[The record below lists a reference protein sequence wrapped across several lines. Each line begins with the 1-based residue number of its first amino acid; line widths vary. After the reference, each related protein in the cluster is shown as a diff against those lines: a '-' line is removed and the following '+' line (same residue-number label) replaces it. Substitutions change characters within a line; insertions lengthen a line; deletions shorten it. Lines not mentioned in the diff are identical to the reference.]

1 MIEHMFSDRRRSAGS
16 PLRTPLITDGDDA
29 TFAAILDAAV
39 RVFGS
44 RGYHGTSVRD
54 IAEAAG
60 LSPGSLYNHF
70 SSKHDLLV
78 VILERS
84 LDNLVAASEDAL
96 YVAAPDPVSRLCA
109 LVRQHVHAHAV
120 SRVESYIGNSELRSL
135 TKEARHLI
143 VSKRDTQ
150 QRMFDRVV
158 RDGAQQGVFTA
169 EDPAMASRYIVTAC
183 TAVATWYRIDGAVD
197 IDALV
202 RKYQQLSLSCVGYR
216 GDSTDA

>member
-1 MIEHMFSDRRRSAGS
+1 MSGS
-16 PLRTPLITDGDDA
+16 RTRTALITPQDDA
-29 TFAAILDAAV
+29 TFAAILNAAV

-60 LSPGSLYNHF
+60 VSPGSLYNHF
-70 SSKHDLLV
+70 ASKHDLLV
-78 VILERS
+78 VILERG

-96 YVAAPDPVSRLCA
+96 YEASPDPVSRLRA
-109 LVRQHVHAHAV
+109 LVRTHVHSHAV

-135 TKEARHLI
+135 TRDARALI

-158 RDGAQQGVFTA
+158 RDGAQQGVFTTD
-169 EDPAMASRYIVTAC
+169 DPVMASRYIVTAC
-183 TAVATWYRIDGAVD
+183 TAVATWYRPGGDVSIE
-197 IDALV
+197 ALV
-202 RKYQQLSLSCVGYR
+202 RKYQQLSLSCAGYR
-216 GDSTDA
+216 GDPPDA

>member
-1 MIEHMFSDRRRSAGS
+1 MSGTRRTALVS
-16 PLRTPLITDGDDA
+16 PQDDA

-39 RVFGS
+39 RVFGA

-60 LSPGSLYNHF
+60 VSPGSLYNHF
-70 SSKHDLLV
+70 ASKHDLLV
-78 VILERS
+78 VILERG

-96 YVAAPDPVSRLCA
+96 YEAAPDPVSRLRA
-109 LVRQHVHAHAV
+109 LVRTHVHSHAV

-135 TKEARHLI
+135 SREARALI

-158 RDGAQQGVFTA
+158 RDGAQQGVFHT
-169 EDPAMASRYIVTAC
+169 EDPVMTSRYIVTAC
-183 TAVATWYRIDGAVD
+183 TAVATWYRPGGDVG

-202 RKYQQLSLSCVGYR
+202 RTYQQLSLSCAGYR
-216 GDSTDA
+216 GEPTDG

>member
-1 MIEHMFSDRRRSAGS
+1 MSGS
-16 PLRTPLITDGDDA
+16 RTRTALITPQDDA
-29 TFAAILDAAV
+29 TFAAILNAAV

-60 LSPGSLYNHF
+60 VSPGSLYNHF
-70 SSKHDLLV
+70 ASKHDLLV
-78 VILERS
+78 VILERG

-96 YVAAPDPVSRLCA
+96 YEASPDPVSRLRA
-109 LVRQHVHAHAV
+109 LVRTHVHSHAV

-135 TKEARHLI
+135 TRDARALI

-158 RDGAQQGVFTA
+158 RDGAQQGVFTTD
-169 EDPAMASRYIVTAC
+169 DPVMASRYIVTAC
-183 TAVATWYRIDGAVD
+183 TAVATWYRPGGDVSIE
-197 IDALV
+197 ALV
-202 RKYQQLSLSCVGYR
+202 RKYQQLSLSCAGYR
-216 GDSTDA
+216 GDLPDA

>member
-1 MIEHMFSDRRRSAGS
+1 MSED
-16 PLRTPLITDGDDA
+16 PTRTALITPKDDA

-39 RVFGS
+39 RVFGA

-60 LSPGSLYNHF
+60 VSPGSLYNHF
-70 SSKHDLLV
+70 DSKHDLLV
-78 VILERS
+78 VILHRG

-96 YVAAPDPVSRLCA
+96 YEAPQDPASRLCA
-109 LVRQHVHAHAV
+109 LVRTHVHSHAV

-135 TKEARHLI
+135 SREARALI

-158 RDGAQQGVFTA
+158 RDGAQQNVFQTD
-169 EDPAMASRYIVTAC
+169 DPVMSSRYIVTAC
-183 TAVATWYRIDGAVD
+183 TAVATWYRPDGDVG

-202 RKYQQLSLSCVGYR
+202 RKYQQLSLFCAGYK
-216 GDSTDA
+216 GDLPDA

>member
-1 MIEHMFSDRRRSAGS
+1 MSGS
-16 PLRTPLITDGDDA
+16 QTRTALITPQDDA
-29 TFAAILDAAV
+29 TFAAILNAAV

-60 LSPGSLYNHF
+60 VSPGSLYNHF
-70 SSKHDLLV
+70 ASKHDLLV
-78 VILERS
+78 VILERG

-96 YVAAPDPVSRLCA
+96 YEASPDPVSRLRA
-109 LVRQHVHAHAV
+109 LVRTHVHSHAV

-135 TKEARHLI
+135 TRDARALI

-158 RDGAQQGVFTA
+158 RDGAQQGVFTTD
-169 EDPAMASRYIVTAC
+169 DPVMASRYIVTAC
-183 TAVATWYRIDGAVD
+183 TAVATWYRPGGDVSIE
-197 IDALV
+197 ALV
-202 RKYQQLSLSCVGYR
+202 RKYQQLSLCCAGYR
-216 GDSTDA
+216 GDLPDA